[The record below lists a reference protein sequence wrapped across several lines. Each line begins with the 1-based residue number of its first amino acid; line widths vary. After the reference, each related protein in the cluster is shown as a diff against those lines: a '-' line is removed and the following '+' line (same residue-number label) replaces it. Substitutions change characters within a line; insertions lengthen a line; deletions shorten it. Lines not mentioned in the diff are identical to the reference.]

1 MPRILLIRHGQTEWN
16 RRGIF
21 RGRADVPLSP
31 TGVRQME
38 AVAARVVAERPARIY
53 SSPLE
58 RARASARIL
67 CPPGAGPPQVVE
79 GLTDMSYGE
88 WEGKSEETVR
98 VLYPDLY
105 ARWIAEPHRVRPP
118 GGESLAEVQQRAD
131 SALRE
136 IARSLPGA
144 TVAVVAH
151 RVVNKLL
158 LCAALGLG
166 AEGFWRIRQDTGC
179 LNVLE
184 GEVDRLAVVLLND
197 TCHLQGLER
206 DAADF

>member
-21 RGRADVPLSP
+21 RGRVDIPLSP
-31 TGVRQME
+31 TGIRQME
-38 AVAARVVAERPARIY
+38 ALAARVAAERPARVY
-53 SSPLE
+53 TSPLQ
-58 RARASARIL
+58 RALTSARIL
-67 CPPGAGPPQVVE
+67 CPPDAHPPRVVE
-79 GLTDMSYGE
+79 DLTDMSYGE
-88 WEGKSEETVR
+88 WEGKPEETVR
-98 VLYPDLY
+98 AQYPDLY
-105 ARWIAEPHRVRPP
+105 ARWLAEPHRVRPP
-118 GGESLAEVQQRAD
+118 GGESLAEVQQRVAA
-131 SALRE
+131 ALRE
-136 IARSLPGA
+136 IARSLPAA

-158 LCAALGLG
+158 LCAALGIG

-197 TCHLQGLER
+197 TCHLQGLEG

>member
-31 TGVRQME
+31 AGVRQME
-38 AVAARVVAERPARIY
+38 ALAARVATERPARIY
-53 SSPLE
+53 TSPLE
-58 RARASARIL
+58 RARTSARIL
-67 CPPGAGPPQVVE
+67 CPAGAQPPLVVE
-79 GLTDMSYGE
+79 DLTDMSYGE
-88 WEGKSEETVR
+88 WEGKPEETVR
-98 VLYPDLY
+98 VHYPDLY
-105 ARWIAEPHRVRPP
+105 ARWMAEPHRVRHP
-118 GGESLAEVQQRAD
+118 GGESLAEEQQRAD
-131 SALRE
+131 TALRE
-136 IARSLPGA
+136 IARSLPAA

-184 GEVDRLAVVLLND
+184 GEADRLAVVLLND
-197 TCHLQGLER
+197 TCHLQGLEG